1 MDANNNNNGN
11 NNGQPKMNMPKFNM
25 NWIYFIVIAI
35 LIGLY
40 MTGGTDSGQTKKQV
54 PYSKFKDMVAAGYAQ
69 KIVVN
74 KNQNE
79 LHMFIKPEKVR
90 EVFKQSVQ
98 QTGAE
103 PFITV
108 EIGSVDQVEQF
119 VSQMRVEKKFT
130 GDYSYENRNSNE
142 VMNFLIYN
150 ILPIVV
156 IIGVWIFFMRR
167 MGGGGAGMGG
177 GIFSVGKSKAKMY
190 ENGGNLQITFKDV
203 AGQAGA
209 KQDSQGCPARGS
221 SGNG

>member
-1 MDANNNNNGN
+1 M
-11 NNGQPKMNMPKFNM
+11 
-25 NWIYFIVIAI
+25 
-35 LIGLY
+35 
-40 MTGGTDSGQTKKQV
+40 
-54 PYSKFKDMVAAGYAQ
+54 
-69 KIVVN
+69 
-74 KNQNE
+74 
-79 LHMFIKPEKVR
+79 R

-156 IIGVWIFFMRR
+156 IIGVKDMLF
-167 MGGGGAGMGG
+167 AG
-177 GIFSVGKSKAKMY
+177 F
-190 ENGGNLQITFKDV
+190 
-203 AGQAGA
+203 
-209 KQDSQGCPARGS
+209 
-221 SGNG
+221 